1 MALMVGHPGA
11 VSQKLPKSRTN
22 LSPIEEAGDSSSLV
36 EPPGPPGDTSDS
48 ALRRKL
54 LEGLESMS
62 CPDLHSGLGLAPAV
76 EEHSPL
82 LLGDR
87 RFLVQSR
94 LLEHQSFSIYGAVT
108 QESSVILKVEKDWS
122 LWDFHMIRRLK
133 TMSPE
138 AAPEI
143 SCYLFED
150 SCITVYRAPPGCS
163 ISVLQECVAGED
175 SLQKLV
181 PSLLHLLSL
190 LRSCGLVHG
199 DLQPGVLAC
208 VNSDLL
214 HSTWLFPLKWSSSVD
229 LDLQRDVVSLQ
240 QLPAAQTYISQGFLD
255 PSASPHQVNMIC
267 STASAI
273 PQEALCDG
281 TCSPF
286 QLDQVGVAQTIH
298 LLLTSR
304 PMVPVE
310 DSQGWTAR
318 DFKEERRSSFTLT
331 ALSLSPSLSL
341 SLSLSLTHPLS
352 HSLSLSYPLSY
363 TPSLSHTI
371 CHTLSCSPSL
381 SPNLSL
387 SHLLSLT
394 HTLSFSLSLSFSYT
408 PLSHT
413 ICHARSFLSRAL
425 TLSLAVSF
433 SLSLSLT
440 HLLSPSLSL
449 TPSLSHSP
457 SLSLSLTPS
466 LSLSLTHLLS
476 PSLSLSLTPSL
487 SHSPSLSL
495 SLTPSLSLSLTHS
508 LLSRALTLSRSVS
521 PSHTSFLSLSSLTL
535 SLTLSLFVH
544 HQ

>member
-1 MALMVGHPGA
+1 MESPGSCSQEAARTLMSRQQSEYCAELLQRDGMERSFEEARAQRFFQRRQLLLDEKLQRLRMAQECLSSELEEKKRLLHQRLTQGAGQPPCGPGFQVYDESESQPLSTGSQLQDDVFLRPGETGLALRVQCPEAERLHVSDQKQGGTIVQVRSSTPAGAGEKVHALPEEEPMALMVGHPGA

-255 PSASPHQVNMIC
+255 PSASPHQ
-267 STASAI
+267 
-273 PQEALCDG
+273 
-281 TCSPF
+281 
-286 QLDQVGVAQTIH
+286 LDQVGVAQTIH

-318 DFKEERRSSFTLT
+318 DFKEERRGDTT
-331 ALSLSPSLSL
+331 WR
-341 SLSLSLTHPLS
+341 PL
-352 HSLSLSYPLSY
+352 LRA
-363 TPSLSHTI
+363 
-371 CHTLSCSPSL
+371 
-381 SPNLSL
+381 
-387 SHLLSLT
+387 LLSAGTSEILEGLT
-394 HTLSFSLSLSFSYT
+394 F
-408 PLSHT
+408 
-413 ICHARSFLSRAL
+413 
-425 TLSLAVSF
+425 
-433 SLSLSLT
+433 
-440 HLLSPSLSL
+440 
-449 TPSLSHSP
+449 
-457 SLSLSLTPS
+457 
-466 LSLSLTHLLS
+466 
-476 PSLSLSLTPSL
+476 
-487 SHSPSLSL
+487 
-495 SLTPSLSLSLTHS
+495 
-508 LLSRALTLSRSVS
+508 
-521 PSHTSFLSLSSLTL
+521 
-535 SLTLSLFVH
+535 
-544 HQ
+544 